1 METKE
6 MQAVF
11 TANVKANIQQL
22 VDLFKAYDIA
32 KLGDEAQD
40 ARTKECYAE
49 ALQAGKYRA
58 AEWCGQRGG
67 NIKPGDRIT
76 DPNLMYY
83 LGKNDFDRLL
93 KEGQKIMRREGI
105 TDKEG
110 YYITPWTSI
119 KVDARRALVDF
130 IIDTILPDV
139 MREQFAAVRLNIV
152 QTDKLLE
159 IVRPIV
165 AA

>member
-1 METKE
+1 METKKMTAE
-6 MQAVF
+6 F

-22 VDLFKAYDIA
+22 AELFKAYDLA
-32 KLGDEAQD
+32 KLCDDVQEA
-40 ARTKECYAE
+40 RIKECYAE
-49 ALQAGKYRA
+49 ALKNAVYCSDKY
-58 AEWCGQRGG
+58 WGRGL

-83 LGKNDFDRLL
+83 IGKNDFARLL
-93 KEGQKIMRREGI
+93 KESNKITLREGI
-105 TDKEG
+105 TDKDG
-110 YYITPWTSI
+110 CYITPWTII

-130 IIDTILPDV
+130 IIDAILPDV
-139 MREQFAAVRLNIV
+139 MREQFSAVRLNIV

>member
-152 QTDKLLE
+152 QTDKLLD